1 MKDKSVLFEIKK
13 FQGLITKEL
22 ITNESNSI
30 STTQYLIIKYLIK
43 NRDKDVYQKD
53 IEKSLNLTRATTSG
67 VLGTMEKNGL
77 IKRVASKIDTR
88 TKVIEIEDSAIKCYN
103 LGKKKVKSIEE
114 TALKD
119 ISQEEIDLFLLT
131 LEKMKENIRRKYDK
145 TI

>member
-77 IKRVASKIDTR
+77 IKRVASSSLKTDVS
-88 TKVIEIEDSAIKCYN
+88 KVTFSSAYT
-103 LGKKKVKSIEE
+103 SIPNP
-114 TALKD
+114 K
-119 ISQEEIDLFLLT
+119 
-131 LEKMKENIRRKYDK
+131 
-145 TI
+145 